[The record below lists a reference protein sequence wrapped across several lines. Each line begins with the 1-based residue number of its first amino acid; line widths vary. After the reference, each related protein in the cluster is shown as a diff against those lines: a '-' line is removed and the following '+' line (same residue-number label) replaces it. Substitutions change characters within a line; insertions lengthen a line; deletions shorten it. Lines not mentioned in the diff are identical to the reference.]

1 MRNSRA
7 TVAALLLLLCFA
19 AKAAAQT
26 PAPAQ
31 TPVPSPT
38 PAPPQVQTPTP
49 TPAGPPAPTPKPTP
63 TAAEAQKSAE
73 AQKKYDALLAEAKK
87 GEGAADY
94 KALRFAFFE
103 TPAYNPL
110 AGMIVQRN
118 LWGVLNQGNYAEAA
132 KQAESV
138 LEKNYVDVN
147 AHMVAY
153 VAHRELKDEEKSK
166 LHRRWADG
174 LLESIKSGGDG
185 KSPDTAWHVISISE
199 EYAVLRS
206 LNLRPAG
213 QSLVN
218 ANGHAYDAMKT
229 VDPQSNAEVTYFFNV
244 DKPFSAYGR
253 K

>member
-1 MRNSRA
+1 MRNSRTTA
-7 TVAALLLLLCFA
+7 AALLLLLCVA
-19 AKAAAQT
+19 ATAAAQT
-26 PAPAQ
+26 PTQ
-31 TPVPSPT
+31 TPTQT
-38 PAPPQVQTPTP
+38 PAPSQMQTPTP
-49 TPAGPPAPTPKPTP
+49 TPAGPPAPRPTPTP

-73 AQKKYDALLAEAKK
+73 AQKKYDALLAQAKK
-87 GEGAADY
+87 AEGAVDY
-94 KALRFAFFE
+94 KSLRFAFFE
-103 TPAYNPL
+103 TANYNPL
-110 AGMIVQRN
+110 AGMIIQRN
-118 LWGVLNQGNYAEAA
+118 LWGLVNQGNFAEAA
-132 KQAESV
+132 KQAEAT

-153 VAHRELKDEEKSK
+153 VAHRELKDEGKSK

-199 EYAVLRS
+199 EYAVMRS
-206 LNLRPAG
+206 MNLRATG
-213 QSLVN
+213 QSLIN

-229 VDPQSNAEVTYFFNV
+229 VDPQSNTEVTYFFNV